1 MIDFTGSISID
12 GLETHDMSPTD
23 LRSRIDVVP
32 QEPFLMP
39 GSIRFNID
47 PLGQVQDESI
57 VSVLQRLKI
66 WNRVMDSGGLDAQTS
81 LSLWSVGER
90 QLLCLARALVR
101 KGRILILDEATS
113 RLVPP
118 IPTSQLEV
126 AFGTFTNPNCS
137 VDAQTESVMYDV
149 IDSDDSKRTVLAVV
163 HRLQHITSFDRVAVL
178 DRGELL
184 EFDKPS
190 TLLARTSLLADMYR
204 AGQRNR
210 ASE

>member
-12 GLETHDMSPTD
+12 GLETHNLRPAD

-47 PLGQVQDESI
+47 PLGQVQDDTI
-57 VSVLQRLKI
+57 VSILQRLKI
-66 WNRVMDSGGLDAQTS
+66 WNRVLDSGGLDAQTS

-101 KGRILILDEATS
+101 KGQILILDEATS

-118 IPTSQLEV
+118 IATSQSCV
-126 AFGTFTNPNCS
+126 VFDAFTNSSCS

-178 DRGELL
+178 DRGELV

-204 AGQRNR
+204 AGQQIP